1 MSNTPSPG
9 AHDGYA
15 GVSGSYVLQDGHRI
29 AVDPATLKPIP
40 ASTGDKTRS
49 KPKSKTEPGTKT
61 GPALNKTE

>member
-1 MSNTPSPG
+1 MSNTTSPG

-15 GVSGSYVLQDGHRI
+15 GASGTYVLLDGLRI
-29 AVDPATLKPIP
+29 AVDPATLKQIP

-49 KPKSKTEPGTKT
+49 KPKSKSEPGTKT